1 MFADVLAALYR
12 FLPPEESLPIFQQC
26 LEPEKSEAIKICV
39 VKACLSLVIDVSRY
53 PSFRSARVLS
63 LAVFTELEA
72 SMAATIGAVEE
83 ARARSSPGDLLR
95 TFYSNP
101 APSTPLTRSQTAHT
115 GRSEV
120 DAHGNSRKISIRPKA
135 KRYTSE
141 TLPDRD
147 LLILSM
153 MTLWRA
159 DVWWYHDALDEAVIG
174 RIFSTSVSIYS
185 MPMDP
190 AVRWSLARTFRYL
203 MESIVQCPVDS
214 PRRPLL
220 LTWVTETGYVE
231 ASLRRLYRTELC
243 A

>member
-1 MFADVLAALYR
+1 MRL
-12 FLPPEESLPIFQQC
+12 
-26 LEPEKSEAIKICV
+26 
-39 VKACLSLVIDVSRY
+39 
-53 PSFRSARVLS
+53 
-63 LAVFTELEA
+63 
-72 SMAATIGAVEE
+72 
-83 ARARSSPGDLLR
+83 
-95 TFYSNP
+95 
-101 APSTPLTRSQTAHT
+101 QTAHT

-220 LTWVTETGYVE
+220 LTWVTETGYVGLRCGDYTVLSFAPRPAVL
-231 ASLRRLYRTELC
+231 ASVATNLLSVRTDLQTQRMLMQHAYEIMYRYASAEKVRPFVLPLTM
-243 A
+243 